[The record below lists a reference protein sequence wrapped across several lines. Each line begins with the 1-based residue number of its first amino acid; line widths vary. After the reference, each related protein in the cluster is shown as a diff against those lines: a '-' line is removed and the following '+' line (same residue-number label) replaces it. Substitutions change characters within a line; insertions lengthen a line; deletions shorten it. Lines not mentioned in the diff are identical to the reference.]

1 MPDDSLAQLVTRRTP
16 FYHPRVPFIVSWA
29 QKAGCTTVLK
39 WFLYHAGLLE
49 EALAYGRKPGS
60 VNAIHKYETEV
71 FKQTPGYQDELVAK
85 LRAGYPVIHFLR
97 CPYERAFSSYLH
109 IHNPWYAIYPNR
121 RPQEQAARRGV
132 LQSVYH
138 DDSCI
143 EYPISFAD
151 YLQWLQHQDMDT
163 IDPHHRPQC
172 SALFD
177 AVSMEHYRLDDF
189 DGVILELE
197 QRFGLASS
205 QTAMSAI
212 ADSGHH
218 VAKHALQRDAVLAF
232 LQRGMPL
239 NPSDNFTAPRVDRR
253 VLAGTAM
260 GEIIERVYARDIAL
274 YDQLPARGDG

>member
-1 MPDDSLAQLVTRRTP
+1 LPDGSLARLVTRRTP
-16 FYHPRVPFIVSWA
+16 FCHPQVPFIVSWA

-39 WFLYHAGLLE
+39 WFLYHAGLLDQ
-49 EALAYGRKPGS
+49 ALAYGRKPGS

-71 FKQTPGYQDELVAK
+71 FKQAPGYTDQLLAK
-85 LRAGYPVIHFLR
+85 LDAGCPVIHFMR

-109 IHNPWYAIYPNR
+109 IHNPWYAVYPNR

-132 LQSVYH
+132 LQSVYN
-138 DDSCI
+138 DSSCI

-151 YLQWLQHQDMDT
+151 YLQWLQHQDMET

-172 SALFD
+172 SALCDAVPMEYYRLADFD
-177 AVSMEHYRLDDF
+177 AVI
-189 DGVILELE
+189 VALE
-197 QRFGLASS
+197 QRFGLGPA
-205 QTAMSAI
+205 QAAMAQI

-218 VAKHALQRDAVLAF
+218 VTKHALQKEAVLAF

-239 NPSDNFTAPRVDRR
+239 NPSDNFAAPQVNRA

-260 GEIIERVYARDIAL
+260 GDIIERVYARDIAL